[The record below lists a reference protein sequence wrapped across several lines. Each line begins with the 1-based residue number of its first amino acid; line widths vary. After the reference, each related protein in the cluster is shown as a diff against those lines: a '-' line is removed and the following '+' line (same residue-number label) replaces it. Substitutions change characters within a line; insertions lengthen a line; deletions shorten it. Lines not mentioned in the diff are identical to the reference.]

1 MREQNLSDNAL
12 VVSTS
17 KDNRRSFFVLQ
28 RIHCITVKE
37 AVKKAAKKA
46 VKKAV
51 KEAVKKAVK
60 ETVKEA
66 AKEANSSETT
76 HYGSPELQLSG

>member
-1 MREQNLSDNAL
+1 MREPPLSDNAL

-37 AVKKAAKKA
+37 AVKKAAK
-46 VKKAV
+46 
-51 KEAVKKAVK
+51 EAVKKAVK